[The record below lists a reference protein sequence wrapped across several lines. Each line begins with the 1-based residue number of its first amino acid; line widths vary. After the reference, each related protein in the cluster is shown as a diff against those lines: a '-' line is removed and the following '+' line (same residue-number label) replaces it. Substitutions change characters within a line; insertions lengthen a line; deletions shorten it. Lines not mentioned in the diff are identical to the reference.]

1 MQLVL
6 LGAVVFLPGGDA
18 WTAPGWLATGMRI
31 LQALGLAVVVT
42 GLLNLGR
49 ARSASPMPVV
59 GGELHSNGLFRSVRH
74 PIYSGIIAIAIGS
87 AVRSGSAAVAAA
99 TLLLIGWLM
108 LKARWEERLLLDR
121 YPGYASYAARTPR
134 FVPFAI
140 RHRMPR

>member
-1 MQLVL
+1 
-6 LGAVVFLPGGDA
+6 
-18 WTAPGWLATGMRI
+18 
-31 LQALGLAVVVT
+31 
-42 GLLNLGR
+42 
-49 ARSASPMPVV
+49 MPVV

-87 AVRSGSAAVAAA
+87 AVRSGSAVVAAA

-140 RHRMPR
+140 RHRPR